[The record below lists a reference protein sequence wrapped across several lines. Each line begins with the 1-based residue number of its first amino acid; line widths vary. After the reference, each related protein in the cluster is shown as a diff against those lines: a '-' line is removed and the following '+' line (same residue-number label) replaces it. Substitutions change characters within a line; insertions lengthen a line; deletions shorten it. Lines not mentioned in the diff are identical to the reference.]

1 MLFREHVLPEVRAGR
16 PVSYRPP
23 GWVAHE
29 REGAVELPGGLE
41 VLVLE
46 GVGAS
51 QPSLLD
57 LVDLVLWVETDE
69 PTRLARD
76 VVRVHQGGE
85 MSLDDYASWMAEE
98 NAYVTA
104 SRPWENAAFV
114 VNGSGLPAHDPVPR
128 SSSPTSSVDLQRGLA
143 TWLKPCRARA
153 VGLSR
158 ERERP
163 LLTVADLPW
172 SARVS
177 CGQLTCAH
185 RREQRHAGRPMHP
198 ADEKRLDAQ
207 TPQGR
212 PRMVDPEVCV
222 LSGDVLVSHTV
233 PRAVPSALK
242 GLTSGFGMGPGV
254 SLTL

>member
-1 MLFREHVLPEVRAGR
+1 MTPPAAPAPAPPWRWTVVGIEDLAARVSSALGPRRPAVVAVDGHSSSGKSSFAPRLAAALPRAAVLRSDDLAWNHGVFTWDESFRDHVLPVVRAGR
-16 PVSYRPP
+16 PLSYRPP
-23 GWVAHE
+23 RWVTHE
-29 REGAVELPGGLE
+29 REGAVKLPGELE

-114 VNGSGLPAHDPVPR
+114 LNGSGLPEHDARTEV
-128 SSSPTSSVDLQRGLA
+128 VLA
-143 TWLKPCRARA
+143 P
-153 VGLSR
+153 
-158 ERERP
+158 
-163 LLTVADLPW
+163 
-172 SARVS
+172 
-177 CGQLTCAH
+177 
-185 RREQRHAGRPMHP
+185 
-198 ADEKRLDAQ
+198 
-207 TPQGR
+207 
-212 PRMVDPEVCV
+212 
-222 LSGDVLVSHTV
+222 
-233 PRAVPSALK
+233 
-242 GLTSGFGMGPGV
+242 
-254 SLTL
+254 